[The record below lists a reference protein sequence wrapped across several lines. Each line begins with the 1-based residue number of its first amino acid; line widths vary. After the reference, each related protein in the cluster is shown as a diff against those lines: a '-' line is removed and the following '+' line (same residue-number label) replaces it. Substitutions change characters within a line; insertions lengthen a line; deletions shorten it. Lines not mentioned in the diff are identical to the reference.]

1 MGTQLK
7 IGRISKASCTKAFY
21 YFGYERG
28 NNITASMK
36 IFEINN
42 FVDDKKIE
50 RKVKVIYFG
59 VVTWV
64 Y

>member
-7 IGRISKASCTKAFY
+7 KIVGISKASCTKAFY

-28 NNITASMK
+28 NNVSTCMK

-42 FVDDKKIE
+42 FVDDKKSNE
-50 RKVKVIYFG
+50 R
-59 VVTWV
+59 
-64 Y
+64 